1 MRIAIHTAVILRG
14 EVSGVM
20 NHSVCQRCAGR
31 DGAKPAYLGLPREGP
46 GKRLVHQGRPVRSC
60 SYSIFELS
68 VNTIS
73 GAPSFVRSLRKGW
86 ETTDIL
92 RNCKHPG
99 RKRSSASA
107 NKYQQPLGAPSGRP
121 PGTTSLFLW
130 LGWGSTKTVFIC
142 RISNEKLA
150 VPRALLRCE

>member
-1 MRIAIHTAVILRG
+1 MSPCEDLGIPAPDSRTWEAYSCRPMRLAIHTAVILRG

-92 RNCKHPG
+92 RNCKHTD
-99 RKRSSASA
+99 RKSTRLNSSH
-107 NKYQQPLGAPSGRP
+107 LG
-121 PGTTSLFLW
+121 
-130 LGWGSTKTVFIC
+130 I
-142 RISNEKLA
+142 
-150 VPRALLRCE
+150 

>member
-1 MRIAIHTAVILRG
+1 MAASAPYSLLAQLLALTLKRRAITTESARTCWLVLKSTAQPSN
-14 EVSGVM
+14 SG
-20 NHSVCQRCAGR
+20 
-31 DGAKPAYLGLPREGP
+31 
-46 GKRLVHQGRPVRSC
+46 
-60 SYSIFELS
+60 YSIFELS